1 MGLREQLEMES
12 SKKLDTASPIKQIAR
27 QDVDGLEMLEAP
39 ADHSDQTNS
48 DTSVGTK
55 FKNFVTKTV
64 AKLIKKN
71 KEKRKRRSKR

>member
-1 MGLREQLEMES
+1 MES
-12 SKKLDTASPIKQIAR
+12 SKKLKTASPIKQIAR

-64 AKLIKKN
+64 AKLIKKKKN
-71 KEKRKRRSKR
+71 EQRKRRSKR